1 MDVQRSSVRRGW
13 AVFAGLVA
21 LTGLEFWLASVA
33 QGPLPYPVLCGLLAP
48 VTWFAQVASAYPIPL
63 LVAAAVAKAALITYF
78 FMHIAQLWHKG
89 GH

>member
-1 MDVQRSSVRRGW
+1 MDASKTRTGW
-13 AVFAGLVA
+13 LVFAGLLG

-48 VTWFAQVASAYPIPL
+48 VTWLAQIGAAYPIPL
-63 LVAAAVAKAALITYF
+63 LVGVALLKAGLIIYF
-78 FMHIAQLWHKG
+78 FMHIAQLWRKG